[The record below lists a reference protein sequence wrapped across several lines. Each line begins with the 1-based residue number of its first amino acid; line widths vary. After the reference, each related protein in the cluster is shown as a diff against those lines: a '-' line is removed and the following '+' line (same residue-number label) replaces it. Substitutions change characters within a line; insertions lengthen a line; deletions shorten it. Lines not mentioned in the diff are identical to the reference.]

1 MKRPTRYVWTLEQD
15 ERLTVLFDSGA
26 KKADILA
33 EFPDRTERAIYRHAG
48 VLGLVHGLC
57 PRRMWSF
64 LRIVEA
70 IEKNGPMTQ
79 KQLQAA
85 TGLSADTVY
94 VRTRMAGDRGWLIAK
109 KPRRPGRGDNP
120 SIWEIGKL
128 PEIRR
133 PEILKAPKGKPQ
145 KKVQFTP
152 RRDPFVAAFFGA
164 AQAL

>member
-1 MKRPTRYVWTLEQD
+1 MPRPTRYCWTLEQD

-26 KKADILA
+26 PKAAILA
-33 EFPDRTERAIYRHAG
+33 EFPDRTERAIYRHAV

-109 KPRRPGRGDNP
+109 KPYRAGRGDNP

-128 PEIRR
+128 PEIRL
-133 PEILKAPKGKPQ
+133 PAVIKAPKGKPQ
-145 KKVQFTP
+145 PKVQFVA
-152 RRDPFVAAFFGA
+152 RRDPMVAALFGSV
-164 AQAL
+164 